1 MDVTVEKDCIRMPL
15 KSELDVKA
23 LVTPEMI
30 CQYESA
36 LYGEVMLRIRGIQ
49 EITKADKISYASNK
63 YCSEQRDPKR
73 RKIAKF
79 IENQVLCTPWNLS

>member
-36 LYGEVMLRIRGIQ
+36 LYGEAMLRIRGIK
-49 EITKADKISYASNK
+49 EITKADNISYATNK
-63 YCSEQRDPKR
+63 YRSE
-73 RKIAKF
+73 
-79 IENQVLCTPWNLS
+79 

>member
-1 MDVTVEKDCIRMPL
+1 MDVTVEKDCIRMSP

-36 LYGEVMLRIRGIQ
+36 LYGEVMLRIRGI
-49 EITKADKISYASNK
+49 
-63 YCSEQRDPKR
+63 
-73 RKIAKF
+73 
-79 IENQVLCTPWNLS
+79 

>member
-1 MDVTVEKDCIRMPL
+1 MPL

-36 LYGEVMLRIRGIQ
+36 LYGEVMLRIRGIK
-49 EITKADKISYASNK
+49 EITKADNISYATNK
-63 YCSEQRDPKR
+63 YRSE
-73 RKIAKF
+73 
-79 IENQVLCTPWNLS
+79 